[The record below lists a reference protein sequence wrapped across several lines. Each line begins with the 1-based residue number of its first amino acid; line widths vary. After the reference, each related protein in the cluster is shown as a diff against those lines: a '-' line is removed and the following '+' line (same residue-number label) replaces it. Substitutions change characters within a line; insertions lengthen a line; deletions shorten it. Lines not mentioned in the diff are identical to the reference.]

1 MKAMRKAMIMLFS
14 GIVAMPMM
22 AQKTMDD
29 MQYLTINENVT
40 TVITA
45 SEPVR
50 FVDISTDKVAG
61 DQPITNTTISSLGYT
76 MTAMYWLLSRL
87 LRNATVPSTLLSIP
101 LVWTKP

>member
-1 MKAMRKAMIMLFS
+1 MKLTSIFSTAAIMLLAS
-14 GIVAMPMM
+14 VPAM

-50 FVDISTDKVAG
+50 FVDISTDKQTRWLVTS
-61 DQPITNTTISSLGYT
+61 QSTT
-76 MTAMYWLLSRL
+76 LSVSNPKR
-87 LRNATVPSTLLSIP
+87 
-101 LVWTKP
+101 VWTYIMMAMC